1 MENHFKLLLNR
12 YENNLETSIS
22 GSDLFFCYIKNFI
35 KQIQIVVDWIKNK
48 KATIN
53 TIIRR
58 NNKRFQYAITV
69 ALNHKQIGKHP
80 ERITKTWILYKQI

>member
-53 TIIRR
+53 TILEE
-58 NNKRFQYAITV
+58 ITN
-69 ALNHKQIGKHP
+69 AFNTL
-80 ERITKTWILYKQI
+80 